1 MFKRILFPTDF
12 SLHADKIVECMPD
25 LISLGMKETILV
37 HVINP
42 MKAARWISVDEKIID
57 KARQE
62 AQRSMEEVVEKLT
75 SSYGIAVK
83 YRIELGVVYREI
95 ERTAHEEQADLIVMG
110 SHGHGFMKGAFL
122 GSVTQNVLRIT
133 PLPLIIEKF
142 KHTGKKGRENLDF
155 VSERMF
161 TRLLFP
167 TDFSENSLLVLRML
181 KFLRNA
187 GAEEIIIVHVQDI
200 ERLWYLPPQKI
211 EEFNQIDTER
221 LSQLKRRL
229 EFLGYGVETKLKHAD
244 PVKEIN
250 AIAEEKDVSMII
262 MGSHGKSAV
271 KDTLTGSVAEAV
283 ALRHV
288 RPLMVIPRNWNTGRR

>member
-12 SLHADKIVECMPD
+12 SLHADKIVECIPD

-42 MKAARWISVDEKIID
+42 MKAARWIRVDEQIID
-57 KARQE
+57 KAQRE
-62 AQRSMEEVVEKLT
+62 ARRSMEEVVEKLT
-75 SSYGIAVK
+75 TSYGIAVK
-83 YRIELGVVYREI
+83 YRIELGIIYREL

-122 GSVTQNVLRIT
+122 GSVSQNMLRIT
-133 PLPLIIEKF
+133 TLPLIIEKF
-142 KHTGKKGRENLDF
+142 KHTEKNGRENLEF
-155 VSERMF
+155 VSKRMF

-181 KFLRNA
+181 TYLRNA
-187 GAEEIIIVHVQDI
+187 GAEEIIVVHVQDI
-200 ERLWYLPPQKI
+200 DRLWYLPQQKI

-229 EFLGYGVETKLKHAD
+229 EFLGYGVETLLKHAD

-250 AIAEEKDVSMII
+250 TLSEEKDVSMII
-262 MGSHGKSAV
+262 MGSHGKSAI
-271 KDTLTGSVAEAV
+271 KDSLTGSVAETV
-283 ALRHV
+283 ALCHV
-288 RPLMVIPRNWNTGRR
+288 RPLIVIPRNWNTDRR